1 MRKNEVELM
10 TGESLTV
17 EYKREYID
25 DIKKTIIAFANT
37 DGGELLIGVD
47 GDGTVLGVD
56 DPDDV
61 MLKVTNSARDTIK
74 PDVTTFLRV
83 ESRTIQGKSI
93 ISVSVQK
100 GTACPYY
107 LGAKGIRP
115 EGVFVRQGAST
126 VPATESAILK
136 MIRETSGEIFEKA
149 RSLIQE
155 LTFECAKQHF
165 AEESLAFGKA
175 QQRTLGI
182 IGEDGAYTNLGLLL
196 SDQCQHT
203 IKLAVFQ
210 GSTKNT
216 LFKDRAEFSGSL
228 FKQLDDAYAMIDRYN
243 ATRAEYQGLKRI
255 DTRAYPPQAVRE
267 ALLNAVVH
275 RDYAYSGST
284 LISIFDDRI
293 EFLTLGGLAKGI
305 ARSDVLM
312 GVSVTRNKKLAEVFY
327 RLHLI
332 EAFGTGMLK
341 IKESYGRNS
350 LDGFIEISD
359 NAFKIMLPNM
369 QQQLQ
374 PEEENP
380 VQTRKLQPLEQ
391 QILEYI
397 KEHGNTTRAEVQKT
411 LDLSQSVAGRIMKEL
426 VRSCVLVK
434 SGKGR
439 KTFYMLS

>member
-47 GDGTVLGVD
+47 DDGTVLGVD

-74 PDVTTFLRV
+74 PDVTTFMRV
-83 ESRTIQGKSI
+83 EPRTILWKSI

-126 VPATESAILK
+126 VPATESTILK
-136 MIRETSGEIFEKA
+136 MIRETSDESFEKA

-155 LTFECAKQHF
+155 LTFGCAKQHF
-165 AEESLAFGKA
+165 SEESLAFGKA

-216 LFKDRAEFSGSL
+216 L
-228 FKQLDDAYAMIDRYN
+228 
-243 ATRAEYQGLKRI
+243 
-255 DTRAYPPQAVRE
+255 
-267 ALLNAVVH
+267 
-275 RDYAYSGST
+275 
-284 LISIFDDRI
+284 
-293 EFLTLGGLAKGI
+293 
-305 ARSDVLM
+305 
-312 GVSVTRNKKLAEVFY
+312 
-327 RLHLI
+327 
-332 EAFGTGMLK
+332 
-341 IKESYGRNS
+341 
-350 LDGFIEISD
+350 
-359 NAFKIMLPNM
+359 
-369 QQQLQ
+369 
-374 PEEENP
+374 
-380 VQTRKLQPLEQ
+380 
-391 QILEYI
+391 
-397 KEHGNTTRAEVQKT
+397 
-411 LDLSQSVAGRIMKEL
+411 
-426 VRSCVLVK
+426 
-434 SGKGR
+434 
-439 KTFYMLS
+439 

>member
-1 MRKNEVELM
+1 M

-47 GDGTVLGVD
+47 DDGTVLGVD
-56 DPDDV
+56 DP
-61 MLKVTNSARDTIK
+61 K

-136 MIRETSGEIFEKA
+136 MICETSGESFEKA

-165 AEESLAFGKA
+165 LEESLAFGKV
-175 QQRTLGI
+175 QQRTRGI
-182 IGEDGAYTNLGLLL
+182 IGEDGEYTNLGLLL

-216 LFKDRAEFSGSL
+216 LFKD
-228 FKQLDDAYAMIDRYN
+228 
-243 ATRAEYQGLKRI
+243 
-255 DTRAYPPQAVRE
+255 PPQAVRE

-332 EAFGTGMLK
+332 EAFGIGMLK

-426 VRSCVLVK
+426 VRRCVLVK